1 MTDFTPISATLGGM
15 LVGVSAVV
23 LMAAL
28 GRIAGMTGIV
38 AGILPPLSQ
47 QERDNYTWRIVFLL
61 GAIAAPALLG
71 LGGFLPSFEV
81 PLSKLMMIVG
91 GVIVG
96 VGVHYGA
103 GCPSGHGIC
112 GLARFSPRSLV
123 AVATFMVTTAIT
135 VYIVRHVVG
144 G

>member
-15 LVGVSAVV
+15 LVGLSAVV

-71 LGGFLPSFEV
+71 FGGFLPSFEV
-81 PLSKLMMIVG
+81 PLSNLMMIVG